1 MLRVLLSTPTRLAF
15 GGVLRS
21 SAVLRVAPTAAES
34 ARLVARPLASLF
46 CRFSGSTLLR
56 ALSTVAT
63 PIASAANTRDD
74 AVIAPKSAAE
84 IRALNVLGVVN
95 FVKADLMIDPD
106 DCEMLVKQKIDGAAL
121 LEASVD
127 ELRSYGL
134 SGGAAHAI
142 MRGIAPA
149 VAEVQAAAAL
159 AAVEAQSVTLTIFP
173 PSDKKKNNPYKTT
186 LTPDLFQRTFSPQ
199 APLRLLNSSGS
210 FLRIVTSLAEAVEAS
225 QKKGMFLHASRSF
238 DDDLVTLNGF
248 VTNSATAL
256 EIKST
261 LALAGN
267 EHLRAVYGQLELIN
281 EGQVVELKLSREGEK
296 TLKLAPD
303 GLVVSDKASVVLFNI
318 AKHTP
323 SEAHLVKA
331 LENVST
337 LEVMLADWAN
347 VTMDP
352 PEAKAQLR
360 GGLRV
365 VPFLSGDNFNAA
377 VAAKCLMQGIGIV
390 RPSGEGFIVK
400 AAELAA

>member
-21 SAVLRVAPTAAES
+21 SAVLRVAPTAADS

-46 CRFSGSTLLR
+46 CRFSGFTSLR

-63 PIASAANTRDD
+63 PIASAANKSDD
-74 AVIAPKSAAE
+74 AVPKCAAE
-84 IRALNVLGVVN
+84 LRSLTVDQVVN
-95 FVKADLMIDPD
+95 FVKELHVSHVQADKLASQ
-106 DCEMLVKQKIDGAAL
+106 EVDGAAL
-121 LEASVD
+121 LETSVD
-127 ELRSYGL
+127 ELCDRYKL

-142 MRGIAPA
+142 MRGISPA
-149 VAEVQAAAAL
+149 VAEVQAAAAF

-173 PSDKKKNNPYKTT
+173 PTDKKNNNPYKMT

-210 FLRIVTSLAEAVEAS
+210 FMRIVTSLAEAVEAS
-225 QKKGMFLHASRSF
+225 QKKGMFLHASRSY

-267 EHLRAVYGQLELIN
+267 EHLRAVYGQLELVN

-303 GLVVSDKASVVLFNI
+303 GLVVSDKASVVLFNS

-323 SEAHLVKA
+323 SEAHLIKM

-347 VTMDP
+347 VTTVP
-352 PEAKAQLR
+352 PEAKEQLR

-377 VAAKCLMQGIGIV
+377 VAAKCLKQGIGIV

-400 AAELAA
+400 VAEREA